1 MDSQDVVHSS
11 HWGAFVAT
19 VRDGRVEQTR
29 PLPADVD
36 PSPIVHG
43 IADGITSTA
52 RIREPAVCRGWLKY
66 GPGATSDRRGADEFV
81 LVDRDTALRLVA
93 RELGW
98 SRLNGSVPS

>member
-1 MDSQDVVHSS
+1 M
-11 HWGAFVAT
+11 AT

-52 RIREPAVCRGWLKY
+52 RIREPAVRRGWLKY
-66 GPGATSDRRGADEFV
+66 GPGVTSDRRGADEFV